1 MKKTTSSVLETQPKL
16 IEIEKDRK
24 GLKIGI
30 PKEITEQ
37 EKRVPLTPLSVTELT
52 NIGHKIVIEAGAGLG
67 ANYTNDDYIQA
78 GAKITNDRK
87 EIFKNQHIVKVG
99 PFLSDEI
106 SLLHN
111 NQTIIS
117 ALHITAQSKNNIEEL
132 INKKTTAIAFE
143 YYNDKN
149 NFNPIVHLMSEISGS
164 TSVMIAAQLLSNV
177 YGGKGVMLGGLTGIS
192 PTEII
197 IIGTGTSTEYA
208 TRIALGLGS
217 TVKIFDDSISQLI
230 DVQKTFGKYIF
241 TSTLNKKVFTK
252 ALLSADVV
260 INTKEKEPRTDF
272 LITDEMVKQ
281 MKPDSIIIDLKID
294 YGSVIETSKLTD
306 IKNPTYRKYDVI
318 HYCVPNIA
326 SRVARTASIALSNVL
341 TSVFK
346 KIANYNGI
354 IPFIKEDTG
363 IRNGTYVLQGIL
375 TNSSLGSEFDLDSKD
390 INLLMAAF

>member
-1 MKKTTSSVLETQPKL
+1 MKNLYSTLIETQPQL
-16 IEIEKDRK
+16 IKKEKKNK

-30 PKEITEQ
+30 PKENSKQ

-52 NIGHKIVIEAGAGLG
+52 NIGHKIIIESDAGIEA
-67 ANYTNDDYIQA
+67 NFTDNDYIKA
-78 GAKITNDRK
+78 GAKITRNR
-87 EIFKNQHIVKVG
+87 EEVYKNQYVVKVS
-99 PFLSDEI
+99 PFLSDDI
-106 SLLHN
+106 NLLHN

-117 ALHITAQSKNNIEEL
+117 ALHINAQSKNNIKQL
-132 INKKTTAIAFE
+132 INKKITGIAFE
-143 YYNDKN
+143 YFKDKN
-149 NFNPIVHLMSEISGS
+149 NFNPFVHLMSEISGS
-164 TSVMIAAQLLSNV
+164 TSVMIAAELLSNV
-177 YGGKGVMLGGLTGIS
+177 SGGKGVMLGGLTGIA

-230 DVQKTFGKYIF
+230 DIQKTFGKYIF
-241 TSTLNKKVFTK
+241 TSTLNKKVFAK

-260 INTKEKEPRTDF
+260 INTKEKEKDTNF
-272 LITDEMVKQ
+272 LITDEMVNL
-281 MKPDSIIIDLKID
+281 MRPDSIIIDLKID
-294 YGSVIETSKLTD
+294 YGSVIETSKLTN
-306 IKNPTYRKYDVI
+306 IENPTFRKHDVI

-326 SRVARTASIALSNVL
+326 SRVARTASIAISNVL
-341 TSVFK
+341 TSIFK
-346 KIANYNGI
+346 KTANCNGI

-375 TNSSLGSEFDLDSKD
+375 TNSSLGNEFDLDSKD